1 MTGTDRTAVKDL
13 EKGETTVGKESPRGL
28 PKRGGDRSGS
38 EGMGTIWRES
48 GEERHSRLGQRRCG
62 WLYMMHAPAT
72 TNRPAFFECKVYIG
86 KYKKVS

>member
-1 MTGTDRTAVKDL
+1 MLKIQRRERPLWVRKVQEDFPREVGTEVDL
-13 EKGETTVGKESPRGL
+13 KGW
-28 PKRGGDRSGS
+28 
-38 EGMGTIWRES
+38 EGFGES

-62 WLYMMHAPAT
+62 WLYTMPAQAT